1 MNTYHLILC
10 RTDAVYGCASA
21 NDFGTRFQGLPRDVP
36 GYIVGIEHR
45 HIAGILSALENIK
58 RAEGRDDAV
67 FGFSGSRLQPADGN
81 DVFEVI
87 MSTADEPPECSK
99 QLREHV
105 ESEHLGFIQATDH
118 RARYVDALLSLNIE
132 AESEVSSLAS
142 VDEIVDNVRFA
153 ADELEEWGGSAA
165 PEHDIQAALE
175 DTTWEIIGRT
185 LRLRDAVAA

>member
-21 NDFGTRFQGLPRDVP
+21 NDFGTRFQGLPKDVP

-67 FGFSGSRLQPADGN
+67 FGFSGSRLQPADGK
-81 DVFEVI
+81 DVYEVI

-105 ESEHLGFIQATDH
+105 ESEHLGFIPATDN
-118 RARYVDALLSLNIE
+118 RARYVDALAALE
-132 AESEVSSLAS
+132 ADAALGGTSLAS
-142 VDEIVDNVRFA
+142 VDARMENVRFA
-153 ADELEEWGGSAA
+153 ASELEEWGGSAA
-165 PEHDIQAALE
+165 PEQDIQAALE
-175 DTTWEIIGRT
+175 DTNWDMIDGM
-185 LRLRDAVAA
+185 LRCRSAVAA